1 MKRSKQGCVSP
12 WLFNILTNKIV
23 RDTLEGYDRVPLEA
37 TNVKLVVF
45 ADDVVVI
52 AKSEDLERTEC
63 G

>member
-1 MKRSKQGCVSP
+1 M
-12 WLFNILTNKIV
+12 
-23 RDTLEGYDRVPLEA
+23 PLEA

-52 AKSEDLERTEC
+52 AKSEDLERTES